1 MIEETE
7 TEAKRGELRPIER
20 VLIWLSGSDANLL
33 HEECP
38 RWEKVKYE
46 AFGASVLVPVA
57 FGMIAS
63 CYAVNTLTD
72 NWFII
77 LGFSLVWGFII
88 LTIDRVLLSTYRA
101 FATASKKLTQF
112 ILRLTVAILMGLTV
126 SHPLTLLVFKD
137 TIASEIERKRDV
149 ELRDIREAAD
159 AEKQELEARIL
170 AATETLAEQ
179 QMKYQDTASGKFV
192 TTRSEPVVKSDPGE
206 SFHFK
211 DIDGRIEA
219 FKKERDQVRQDLEKW
234 QETYDEEI
242 RGVRSGR
249 AGIGPNA
256 RAIERDHLVWRR
268 EEVERLSGVI
278 RELYDERSRLSEE
291 VFTKQAASEAALEE
305 TRREFE
311 KQSLKMVAGQQGQM
325 LEILKGQID
334 SASKEVDRL
343 RADAAM
349 LTENTRKR
357 IQGIMDERR
366 SDLMVQ
372 TLVLHEIFKKS
383 DGSGHFALMVYIIL
397 VGLFTLIDTIPLVV
411 KFFSLPGPYDMLVH
425 YRDTCKLPMGM
436 EVDPDFMKRMTQ
448 RANIS
453 HNLSTYEPIKMP
465 PPPEPVLPE
474 YHEEPDPGPMD
485 GPGGG
490 TPLPSSPT
498 GSQLELAAGQVGVHT
513 NLVPVHQVADTYAPV
528 QQAVADIPQPVDHVA
543 PEVCSISVSSGET
556 PVQRGGEGL
565 LRHTV
570 QDLSWSREDSIEGMI
585 FASPRQ
591 ETEKSVPVKR
601 KRESRTP
608 AQEIRPVVNHPIDS
622 NPEFGPGFGESI
634 GIVDAL
640 KSKQKARR
648 LGGIPF
654 LFRKAV

>member
-465 PPPEPVLPE
+465 PPPVPELPGYE
-474 YHEEPDPGPMD
+474 VARDPGSD
-485 GPGGG
+485 DHPGGG
-490 TPLPSSPT
+490 TPLADP
-498 GSQLELAAGQVGVHT
+498 LAGPQ
-513 NLVPVHQVADTYAPV
+513 LVPARESASAQLAPV
-528 QQAVADIPQPVDHVA
+528 QLVAQTSIAELPQAAARVA
-543 PEVCSISVSSGET
+543 PEVRKSSVSSGET

-565 LRHTV
+565 LRHTI
-570 QDLSWSREDSIEGMI
+570 QDLSWSQEESIEGLT
-585 FASPRQ
+585 FASPGQ
-591 ETEKSVPVKR
+591 EAENPVPAKR
-601 KRESRTP
+601 KREARP
-608 AQEIRPVVNHPIDS
+608 ATREPRPVVTHHIDS

-640 KSKQKARR
+640 KSRQKARR
-648 LGGIPF
+648 FGGIPF

>member
-72 NWFII
+72 NWFVI

-137 TIASEIERKRDV
+137 TIASEIERKRDA
-149 ELRDIREAAD
+149 ELSDIREAAD
-159 AEKQELEARIL
+159 AEKLELEARIL

-179 QMKYQDTASGKFV
+179 QKKYQDTASGRFV

-206 SFHFK
+206 NFHFK

-219 FKKERDQVRQDLEKW
+219 FKTERDQVREDLEKW
-234 QETYDEEI
+234 QETYDEEV

-256 RAIERDHLVWRR
+256 RAIERDHLAWRR
-268 EEVERLSGVI
+268 DEIERLNGVI
-278 RELYDERSRLSEE
+278 RGLYDERSRLSEE
-291 VFTKQAASEAALEE
+291 VFAKQAASEAALEE

-343 RADAAM
+343 RTDAAM

-357 IQGIMDERR
+357 IDGIMEERR

-372 TLVLHEIFKKS
+372 TLVLHEVFKKP

-411 KFFSLPGPYDMLVH
+411 KFFSLPGPYDMFVH

-465 PPPEPVLPE
+465 PPPEPVVPE
-474 YHEEPDPGPMD
+474 YHEEPGPGPMD

-490 TPLPSSPT
+490 TPLP
-498 GSQLELAAGQVGVHT
+498 AAAMAPAQP
-513 NLVPVHQVADTYAPV
+513 LVPVHQVAETYAPV
-528 QQAVADIPQPVDHVA
+528 QQAVAEVSQPVNHVA
-543 PEVCSISVSSGET
+543 PEIRNNSGSPGDS

-570 QDLSWSREDSIEGMI
+570 QDLSWSQEDSIEGMI

-591 ETEKSVPVKR
+591 ETEKPVRAKR
-601 KRESRTP
+601 KRETAP
-608 AQEIRPVVNHPIDS
+608 ATQPVRSVVNHHIDS

-640 KSKQKARR
+640 KSKRKARR